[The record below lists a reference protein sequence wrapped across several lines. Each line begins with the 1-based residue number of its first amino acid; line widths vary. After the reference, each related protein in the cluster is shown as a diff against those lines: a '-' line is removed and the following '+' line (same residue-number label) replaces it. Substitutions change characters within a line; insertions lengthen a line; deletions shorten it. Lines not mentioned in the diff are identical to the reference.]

1 MQKQAKRGVFLLEKN
16 GLYGILE
23 SDDKV
28 IFPIKYTDRDKL
40 KKESAYTLYY

>member
-1 MQKQAKRGVFLLEKN
+1 MEKN

-28 IFPIKYTDRDKL
+28 IFPIKYTDSDKL